1 MYLKSLRVSEF
12 ASILRADL
20 EGFDP
25 GLNVV
30 VGDNEAG
37 KSTLL
42 KALRAA
48 FFQKYRG
55 RGEAV
60 EAFLPYGGEGRR
72 PTVSVAFSHG
82 GADYRLTKSFLT
94 RAAAELE
101 GPWASPIAGDAVEEK
116 LAELLGFTH
125 PGRGD
130 SKLAEHQ
137 GAFGLL
143 WVEQGRS
150 NTGLDIGAGRDAVTA
165 SLEGEVGTILG
176 GERGRSLIAA
186 AKGLNDRHFTA
197 TGRIGANAPLKTLD
211 DELAVLRAELVQ
223 KRAAHAELEQKLK
236 KLEDRRR
243 SLKGY
248 DEARTVEKAEEAL
261 RAAEAGLR
269 RAEERD
275 REWQAADTALK
286 QAEAVRAGAAEALK
300 RRDGQAKE
308 AASARRAFEAA
319 AADFAEIDAAARAAA
334 DAVGVAVMEQET
346 ARIALK
352 LAEARH
358 EAHRRRS
365 DLARESATRDRLL
378 AVVEA
383 AGGLSEQ
390 IAQVGARLDV
400 IAIDRKALDAI
411 DKAARRLRDCEVR
424 LQVTAPAVTFE
435 PASGGSVRAPDGSAV
450 AAGEPRRILSRSRFE
465 LDGFGAV
472 TIEPGGG
479 AANLEA
485 ELREAEAALARLLR
499 GAGAASEAEARQ
511 AFAQRQELDA
521 EMKLLSARRDA
532 LVPDGLDAARARL
545 RAAEAALGRLAAFAE
560 DDTVTDDAENPF
572 GDAAPGNE
580 DPSAAG
586 EAVSERLVAALEA
599 ARRQASAADRA
610 LDAARRGSE
619 ATTLRRVA
627 AESDLAHLK
636 SQAERLSAEIAA
648 AEAASPREVLVAR
661 LAEADI
667 DCDAKRGRIALRES
681 ERGAEGP
688 DAAEARRRD
697 AEKALRQI
705 GETVQRLRDETLGLE
720 GEVRVAGGS
729 GVGEA
734 AALLEERIADLERR
748 RARVAIEAD
757 ASRLLYTTLLE
768 AQRAAREHW
777 LGPIKTRVAPFLK
790 LIHPESDIDLDEET
804 LELKG
809 ILRAGVE
816 ERFERLS
823 AGARE
828 QVAVVTRLA
837 LAQVLK
843 QGGHPATVILDDAL
857 VNTDEIRLER
867 MHRVL
872 REAAREL
879 QVIVLTCRERDFR
892 DLGAPMFRL

>member
-12 ASILRADL
+12 ASILHADL

-42 KALRAA
+42 RALRAA

-72 PTVSVAFSHG
+72 PTVSVGFSHA

-130 SKLAEHQ
+130 SKLSEHQ

-197 TGRIGANAPLKTLD
+197 TGRIGANAPLKAID

-248 DEARTVEKAEEAL
+248 DEARTVEKAGEAL

-275 REWQAADTALK
+275 REWQAADAALK

-300 RRDGQAKE
+300 RRESQAKE
-308 AASARRAFEAA
+308 AASARQAFEAA

-334 DAVGVAVMEQET
+334 EAVGVAVMAQET
-346 ARIALK
+346 ARTALK
-352 LAEARH
+352 SAEARH

-365 DLARESATRDRLL
+365 DLTRESATRDRLL

-390 IAQVGARLDV
+390 IADLGARLDV

-435 PASGGSVRAPDGSAV
+435 PAGGGSVRAP
-450 AAGEPRRILSRSRFE
+450 
-465 LDGFGAV
+465 
-472 TIEPGGG
+472 
-479 AANLEA
+479 
-485 ELREAEAALARLLR
+485 
-499 GAGAASEAEARQ
+499 
-511 AFAQRQELDA
+511 
-521 EMKLLSARRDA
+521 
-532 LVPDGLDAARARL
+532 
-545 RAAEAALGRLAAFAE
+545 
-560 DDTVTDDAENPF
+560 
-572 GDAAPGNE
+572 
-580 DPSAAG
+580 
-586 EAVSERLVAALEA
+586 
-599 ARRQASAADRA
+599 
-610 LDAARRGSE
+610 
-619 ATTLRRVA
+619 
-627 AESDLAHLK
+627 
-636 SQAERLSAEIAA
+636 
-648 AEAASPREVLVAR
+648 
-661 LAEADI
+661 
-667 DCDAKRGRIALRES
+667 
-681 ERGAEGP
+681 
-688 DAAEARRRD
+688 
-697 AEKALRQI
+697 
-705 GETVQRLRDETLGLE
+705 
-720 GEVRVAGGS
+720 
-729 GVGEA
+729 
-734 AALLEERIADLERR
+734 
-748 RARVAIEAD
+748 
-757 ASRLLYTTLLE
+757 
-768 AQRAAREHW
+768 
-777 LGPIKTRVAPFLK
+777 
-790 LIHPESDIDLDEET
+790 
-804 LELKG
+804 
-809 ILRAGVE
+809 
-816 ERFERLS
+816 
-823 AGARE
+823 
-828 QVAVVTRLA
+828 
-837 LAQVLK
+837 
-843 QGGHPATVILDDAL
+843 
-857 VNTDEIRLER
+857 
-867 MHRVL
+867 
-872 REAAREL
+872 
-879 QVIVLTCRERDFR
+879 
-892 DLGAPMFRL
+892 